1 MKTIVRKVSLE
12 QFKNRFAKQTSA
24 SGLADDI
31 ILENNRLVPEEIYD
45 NLPVVKAGVSNGAE
59 DGLIRF
65 RNNEERYYDDISKG
79 AMERVVLRYRTMM
92 NILTYIND
100 FFRSSRI
107 FQFCARGTGRKMVE
121 IPIEDFLESP
131 SEFIFSTTVP
141 YVKGAC
147 LETVRDDSGNTYY
160 NESPECENW
169 TVSGFAVSF
178 SGKVRYNDNT
188 NNRNIVNGIC
198 VGDYFWVNGN
208 FADFISYFKLD
219 TDNGNLPALNR
230 AKSFIQFAEY
240 RKKATS
246 GMEGFIPIIFYI
258 ESENEDMGIF
268 TSVVSDWVPGRKY
281 IVGDK
286 VNDSD
291 GIVWTLK
298 KGYAVL
304 EVPVP
309 TTLSEFI
316 EERIS
321 DPDDDI
327 YKAYRSDAAVLQN
340 PDIIY
345 VKTDG
350 NEKYFVKGYYD
361 VNPPAEGSEYWEK
374 ENDSSLIS
382 GITGITESKL
392 SNYKNADV
400 DDNGEQMP
408 FSLLY
413 NNSGELKQG
422 GTINGEIFYETAVP
436 YICSSSRTDEEITFY
451 YIDKGD
457 GQNAVEYTEVYPY
470 RETYGYFDVT
480 MESEPSQKL
489 FYYLDIDFSARRL
502 YADRMYADFSATI
515 ERTGTESQD
524 VPYFKEESLFGIQDM
539 SISADNVRI
548 ERGTSA
554 AYERHSI
561 LGEIT
566 SLDDLVKYKNGFFE
580 IIDDENR

>member
-45 NLPVVKAGVSNGAE
+45 RLPVVRAGVSVVAD

-65 RNNEERYYDDISKG
+65 RGNEERYYDDTSSG

-92 NILTYIND
+92 DILTYINE

-107 FQFCARGTGRKMVE
+107 FQFCARGSGRKIVE
-121 IPIEDFLESP
+121 IPIEDFLDNP

-141 YVKGAC
+141 SIKNVC
-147 LETVRDDSGNTYY
+147 LETVQDENGNTYY
-160 NESPECENW
+160 NENEECASW
-169 TVSGFAVSF
+169 TTSGFSI
-178 SGKVRYNDNT
+178 STGKITRYNDST

-198 VGDYFWVNGN
+198 VGDYFWVNDSYAK
-208 FADFISYFKLD
+208 FVSYFRLD
-219 TDNGNLPALNR
+219 TDNGNLPSLNR
-230 AKSFIQFAEY
+230 AKNFIQFAEY

-246 GMEGFIPIIFYI
+246 GMEGFIPITFYM
-258 ESENEDMGIF
+258 ESENEDMGLF

-281 IVGDK
+281 IAGDK
-286 VNDSD
+286 VSDSD

-321 DPDDDI
+321 DPEDDS
-327 YKAYRSDAAVLQN
+327 YKRYSSDTVVLQN
-340 PDIIY
+340 PDVTY

-350 NEKYFVKGYYD
+350 DEKYFVKGYYD
-361 VNPPAEGSEYWEK
+361 GDFSDEYWEK
-374 ENDSSLIS
+374 ESDSSLIS
-382 GITGITESKL
+382 GITGTTESKL
-392 SNYKNADV
+392 SNYKDADV

-408 FSLLY
+408 FKLLY
-413 NNSGELKQG
+413 NSNGELRQG

-436 YICSSSRTDEEITFY
+436 FICTSSRTDDEITFY
-451 YIDKGD
+451 YVDKGD
-457 GQNAVEYTEVYPY
+457 GQNIVEYTEVYPY
-470 RETYGYFDVT
+470 RERYDYFNVT
-480 MESEPSQKL
+480 MNNEESQKL
-489 FYYLDIDFSARRL
+489 FYYLEIDFSARRL
-502 YADRMYADFSATI
+502 YADRMYADFNATI

-539 SISADNVRI
+539 SITADNVRI